1 MEILNEARIDRETE
15 NLVKKSQNG
24 ITRSSDEIADFNNA
38 SFFGDIS
45 AITKHSDAMF
55 IKRLAEECTKAVGY
69 KDRIVYVPVNDWAV
83 ESSPVKV
90 LSRYIKNNPA
100 KFKELF
106 SGVSFLFIDT
116 VSKDNFGLI
125 VNKYKPDEYNTFVG
139 LLSRLASYGT
149 VKALTG
155 ANIIKKSPE
164 KEVVDKKAAETE
176 RKEKNKKELVKAV
189 AAAVEKS
196 EDPST
201 DDIITKIDSDED
213 IINILAQVE
222 EDEKPAI
229 SKTRAARMTQ
239 VQKEFLAST
248 VGKTTVRSLLF
259 NDNETIQPMH
269 LKVNSVNKEEWDKLK
284 FGNFEKAYDLNRDIY
299 SIIYSLGNDNK
310 NYPIAVRNVSVEDTS
325 TSMDYLLTYK
335 VECEDS
341 FGKRFTFKFDIPKLI
356 NNRFM
361 MLRGNEKAMSG
372 QLMLLPCLKTD
383 ADAVQLVSNYNKI
396 FIYRYGSIGR
406 SYPYSDRLIK
416 ALNKYKGD
424 KIKITKGDNR
434 LICTKYDLPTDYI
447 DLASAFSVIETKER
461 VYYFDADIYYK
472 KFKADINEGIP
483 YAIDKATSKV
493 VYYYG
498 EQAENI
504 LSYIIAQELSA
515 ADDILGDLFAKT
527 KAANRLNYSQAS
539 ILSNKLPLVVLLGY
553 HIGLSNILKRAKIT
567 YRFQSNSSH
576 SEDEA
581 VIRFEDEYLV
591 YKVTYESSMLLNGLS
606 ECDTENYTVNEMD
619 KRATWLDFL
628 DKFGGRIL
636 SDGFE
641 NFKDLFMD
649 PITIEVCKDIKLP
662 TDYIDLLFYANN
674 LLADNKYNRH
684 TDISGNRYRTNEI
697 IAAYF
702 YIALGKAYEQ
712 YANAIRRG
720 NKSTVLSMKQSAV
733 LDAILTSN
741 ISSDLSTLN
750 ALLEITTAETTTFKG
765 PSGMNSDRAYSLDKR
780 TYDDS
785 MINKLALS
793 TGFSANVGIDRQA
806 TIDMDIEGTRGYIK
820 NTNTQDM
827 GVTKTFSMVEALT
840 PFGTVSDD
848 PFRSAMTYVQTAK
861 HAMRTIKSSP
871 LLITNGADEALPYL
885 NSATYAVKAQADG
898 KVFQLDKDKMIV
910 EYGKEIPNDMDGVT
924 GTASKYRVISLK
936 ETVKKNSDGG
946 FYVTVKLD
954 TDLKLGQ
961 KFKEGQ
967 IIAYDK
973 YSFGKAN
980 EDDNLAYNLGVL
992 TKVAI
997 MNNDEGFED
1006 STSISNWL
1014 SEALASEV
1022 VTMIDTPPLN
1032 KQTNIVYMAKIGEK
1046 IQEGDPLI
1054 TYQNAFSEDDANAL
1068 LRMIGDEEL
1077 VSDLGKISLKSK
1089 YTGIVQDIKMYRT
1102 CEIEEMSESLGK
1114 TVSDYEKK
1122 IKATKAMY
1130 KKYNI
1135 PGANTLDPD
1144 YIVPQTGKMKNCPD
1158 GVVIEFY
1165 VKYYDK
1171 IGVGDKVVAQSANKG
1186 TTKDIF
1192 PIGLE
1197 PFTKRDPNEKI
1208 NALFAARS
1216 FNARMVTSVFK
1227 SGAINKMLIELDK
1240 QVKDIM
1246 GLEHISVEDANI
1258 HQ

>member
-55 IKRLAEECTKAVGY
+55 IKRLAEECNKAVGY

-155 ANIIKKSPE
+155 ANTIKKSPE

-196 EDPST
+196 EDPGT

-229 SKTRAARMTQ
+229 SKTRAARITQ

-483 YAIDKATSKV
+483 YAVDKATAKV

-504 LSYIIAQELSA
+504 LS
-515 ADDILGDLFAKT
+515 
-527 KAANRLNYSQAS
+527 
-539 ILSNKLPLVVLLGY
+539 
-553 HIGLSNILKRAKIT
+553 
-567 YRFQSNSSH
+567 
-576 SEDEA
+576 
-581 VIRFEDEYLV
+581 
-591 YKVTYESSMLLNGLS
+591 
-606 ECDTENYTVNEMD
+606 
-619 KRATWLDFL
+619 
-628 DKFGGRIL
+628 
-636 SDGFE
+636 
-641 NFKDLFMD
+641 
-649 PITIEVCKDIKLP
+649 
-662 TDYIDLLFYANN
+662 
-674 LLADNKYNRH
+674 
-684 TDISGNRYRTNEI
+684 
-697 IAAYF
+697 
-702 YIALGKAYEQ
+702 
-712 YANAIRRG
+712 
-720 NKSTVLSMKQSAV
+720 
-733 LDAILTSN
+733 
-741 ISSDLSTLN
+741 
-750 ALLEITTAETTTFKG
+750 
-765 PSGMNSDRAYSLDKR
+765 
-780 TYDDS
+780 
-785 MINKLALS
+785 
-793 TGFSANVGIDRQA
+793 
-806 TIDMDIEGTRGYIK
+806 
-820 NTNTQDM
+820 
-827 GVTKTFSMVEALT
+827 
-840 PFGTVSDD
+840 
-848 PFRSAMTYVQTAK
+848 
-861 HAMRTIKSSP
+861 
-871 LLITNGADEALPYL
+871 
-885 NSATYAVKAQADG
+885 
-898 KVFQLDKDKMIV
+898 
-910 EYGKEIPNDMDGVT
+910 
-924 GTASKYRVISLK
+924 
-936 ETVKKNSDGG
+936 
-946 FYVTVKLD
+946 
-954 TDLKLGQ
+954 
-961 KFKEGQ
+961 
-967 IIAYDK
+967 
-973 YSFGKAN
+973 
-980 EDDNLAYNLGVL
+980 
-992 TKVAI
+992 
-997 MNNDEGFED
+997 
-1006 STSISNWL
+1006 
-1014 SEALASEV
+1014 
-1022 VTMIDTPPLN
+1022 
-1032 KQTNIVYMAKIGEK
+1032 
-1046 IQEGDPLI
+1046 
-1054 TYQNAFSEDDANAL
+1054 
-1068 LRMIGDEEL
+1068 
-1077 VSDLGKISLKSK
+1077 
-1089 YTGIVQDIKMYRT
+1089 
-1102 CEIEEMSESLGK
+1102 
-1114 TVSDYEKK
+1114 
-1122 IKATKAMY
+1122 
-1130 KKYNI
+1130 
-1135 PGANTLDPD
+1135 
-1144 YIVPQTGKMKNCPD
+1144 
-1158 GVVIEFY
+1158 
-1165 VKYYDK
+1165 
-1171 IGVGDKVVAQSANKG
+1171 
-1186 TTKDIF
+1186 
-1192 PIGLE
+1192 
-1197 PFTKRDPNEKI
+1197 
-1208 NALFAARS
+1208 
-1216 FNARMVTSVFK
+1216 
-1227 SGAINKMLIELDK
+1227 
-1240 QVKDIM
+1240 
-1246 GLEHISVEDANI
+1246 
-1258 HQ
+1258 

>member
-45 AITKHSDAMF
+45 AITKHSDTMF
-55 IKRLAEECTKAVGY
+55 IKRLAEECTKAAGY

-125 VNKYKPDEYNTFVG
+125 VNKYKPEEYNTFVG

-155 ANIIKKSPE
+155 ANTIKKSPE
-164 KEVVDKKAAETE
+164 KEVVDKKAAEAE

-189 AAAVEKS
+189 AAAVEKA
-196 EDPST
+196 EDPDPNT
-201 DDIITKIDSDED
+201 DDVIAKIDSDED

-259 NDNETIQPMH
+259 NDSETIKPMH
-269 LKVNSVNKEEWDKLK
+269 LKVNSVNKEEWDNLK

-310 NYPIAVRNVSVEDTS
+310 NYPIAVRNISVEDTS

-416 ALNKYKGD
+416 ALNKYKGT

-483 YAIDKATSKV
+483 YAVDKATSKV

-498 EQAENI
+498 DQAENI
-504 LSYIIAQELSA
+504 LSFIIANELSS
-515 ADDILGDLFAKT
+515 ADDMLGDLFAKT

-553 HIGLSNILKRAKIT
+553 HIGLSNILKRSKVT
-567 YRFQSNSSH
+567 YRFERTTYH
-576 SEDEA
+576 GDDEA
-581 VIRFEDEYLV
+581 VIRFEDENLI

-720 NKSTVLSMKQSAV
+720 NKNTVLSMKQSAV

-820 NTNTQDM
+820 NTNTDDM
-827 GVTKTFSMVEALT
+827 SVTKTFSMVEALT
-840 PFGTVSDD
+840 PFGTC
-848 PFRSAMTYVQTAK
+848 
-861 HAMRTIKSSP
+861 
-871 LLITNGADEALPYL
+871 G
-885 NSATYAVKAQADG
+885 
-898 KVFQLDKDKMIV
+898 
-910 EYGKEIPNDMDGVT
+910 
-924 GTASKYRVISLK
+924 
-936 ETVKKNSDGG
+936 ET
-946 FYVTVKLD
+946 F
-954 TDLKLGQ
+954 
-961 KFKEGQ
+961 
-967 IIAYDK
+967 
-973 YSFGKAN
+973 
-980 EDDNLAYNLGVL
+980 
-992 TKVAI
+992 
-997 MNNDEGFED
+997 
-1006 STSISNWL
+1006 
-1014 SEALASEV
+1014 
-1022 VTMIDTPPLN
+1022 
-1032 KQTNIVYMAKIGEK
+1032 
-1046 IQEGDPLI
+1046 
-1054 TYQNAFSEDDANAL
+1054 
-1068 LRMIGDEEL
+1068 
-1077 VSDLGKISLKSK
+1077 
-1089 YTGIVQDIKMYRT
+1089 
-1102 CEIEEMSESLGK
+1102 
-1114 TVSDYEKK
+1114 
-1122 IKATKAMY
+1122 
-1130 KKYNI
+1130 
-1135 PGANTLDPD
+1135 
-1144 YIVPQTGKMKNCPD
+1144 
-1158 GVVIEFY
+1158 
-1165 VKYYDK
+1165 
-1171 IGVGDKVVAQSANKG
+1171 
-1186 TTKDIF
+1186 
-1192 PIGLE
+1192 
-1197 PFTKRDPNEKI
+1197 
-1208 NALFAARS
+1208 
-1216 FNARMVTSVFK
+1216 
-1227 SGAINKMLIELDK
+1227 
-1240 QVKDIM
+1240 
-1246 GLEHISVEDANI
+1246 
-1258 HQ
+1258 